1 MRRWRVSRLRRHSAD
16 SRLFEDERSCCEGG
30 KKGGR
35 EKREVGIR
43 WEERG
48 RDEKERRAEM
58 GWPAVLCQDEKGS
71 IYVSVCFR
79 MRKIAREQKRARGCD
94 GERKKERILTEVS
107 NFLEFIFLEYTYN

>member
-1 MRRWRVSRLRRHSAD
+1 M
-16 SRLFEDERSCCEGG
+16 
-30 KKGGR
+30 
-35 EKREVGIR
+35 GIR

-107 NFLEFIFLEYTYN
+107 NFLEFIF